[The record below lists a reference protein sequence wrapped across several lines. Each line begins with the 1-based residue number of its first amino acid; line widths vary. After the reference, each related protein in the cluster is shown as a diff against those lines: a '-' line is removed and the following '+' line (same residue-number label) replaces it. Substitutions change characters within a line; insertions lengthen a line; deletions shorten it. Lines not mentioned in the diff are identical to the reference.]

1 MRGDRKLLRH
11 LLVMQERER
20 ESQLRL
26 MLDDLHAER
35 EGLQELFGSFENAL
49 RKIVAGIRPSAAL
62 AEIDRNPADIKARI
76 PHIGE
81 DHCVA
86 AHDLQSANV
95 QVSSARPLQWHEFYR
110 KKFRRTSIF
119 HLFDPAFGD
128 IERPVGT
135 TLPQE
140 VQWSNY
146 LHDKRAV

>member
-1 MRGDRKLLRH
+1 
-11 LLVMQERER
+11 
-20 ESQLRL
+20 

-119 HLFDPAFGD
+119 HLLTPLLVILKDQSAP
-128 IERPVGT
+128 
-135 TLPQE
+135 LYHKK
-140 VQWSNY
+140 SNGQITY
-146 LHDKRAV
+146 TISAPFEITMCM